1 MQACRGRFCI
11 RGSLT
16 HLRALLLLRASRGFS
31 TDASRTASKWHP
43 PTRLRLHA
51 TKSLLKICRS
61 FKNILENAYFGGE
74 TDVAWHGV
82 DGVVWRTC
90 GEERERE
97 RERERDRKSEWRKE
111 GMDRRGNTHRD
122 SCPDSPSI
130 QMSRLL
136 RERYVCETHELLER
150 ERAGGVKGGN
160 DDRIET
166 TNNNNHPD
174 EIRGETE
181 GERVSTKSYD

>member
-1 MQACRGRFCI
+1 
-11 RGSLT
+11 
-16 HLRALLLLRASRGFS
+16 
-31 TDASRTASKWHP
+31 
-43 PTRLRLHA
+43 
-51 TKSLLKICRS
+51 
-61 FKNILENAYFGGE
+61 
-74 TDVAWHGV
+74 
-82 DGVVWRTC
+82 
-90 GEERERE
+90 
-97 RERERDRKSEWRKE
+97 
-111 GMDRRGNTHRD
+111 MDRRGNTHRD

-150 ERAGGVKGGN
+150 ERGGGVKGGN

-181 GERVSTKSYD
+181 GEQIV